1 VQEPEVSRA
10 VAAAMSLA
18 SSLDL
23 ATEDAIVVHNS
34 TGSLCG

>member
-1 VQEPEVSRA
+1 MQESEVSRA

-23 ATEDAIVVHNS
+23 ASGDAIVLHNS
-34 TGSLCG
+34 GSRCG